1 MRKILQPFYTAYV
14 AVTFLISLFLA
25 FPVFVLASIGG
36 TMRGRKII
44 YTIVRYWA
52 KGWLLLIGM
61 PQRVLGSKP
70 PNQRYVIVANHI
82 SYMDTLVIF
91 PGLPGYFRA
100 LGKAEIAKIPILGF
114 VYKQIVVMVDRSSQ
128 KSRAMSMRLMWRVLK
143 REASIMIFPEGGFNE
158 TGKVLNDFYNGAFR
172 LAIDTQTPILPVIL
186 PDTVHRWHYSHWWKM
201 WPGRNRMIFLEPVPV
216 AGMVQGDAPALK
228 EQVFKVMETQLKEY
242 NYP

>member
-1 MRKILQPFYTAYV
+1 
-14 AVTFLISLFLA
+14 
-25 FPVFVLASIGG
+25 
-36 TMRGRKII
+36 
-44 YTIVRYWA
+44 
-52 KGWLLLIGM
+52 
-61 PQRVLGSKP
+61 
-70 PNQRYVIVANHI
+70 
-82 SYMDTLVIF
+82 
-91 PGLPGYFRA
+91 
-100 LGKAEIAKIPILGF
+100 
-114 VYKQIVVMVDRSSQ
+114 
-128 KSRAMSMRLMWRVLK
+128 
-143 REASIMIFPEGGFNE
+143 MIFPEGGFNE